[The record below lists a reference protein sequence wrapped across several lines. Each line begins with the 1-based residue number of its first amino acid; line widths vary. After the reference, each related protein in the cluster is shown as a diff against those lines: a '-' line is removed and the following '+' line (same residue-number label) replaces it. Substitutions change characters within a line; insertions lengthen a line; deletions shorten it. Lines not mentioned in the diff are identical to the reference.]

1 MRRGPRRLLLA
12 LAALSFVPPAGAALP
27 AGAAPRLQPR
37 VIGGAPSAA
46 DAYPY
51 AARIEIDGLGSCS
64 GTLLASRFV
73 LTAGHCATEV
83 MSGAA
88 ITNPARFHVRIGNTR
103 PVSDPIGYVAV
114 DLVLRHPAF
123 DADRLTNDVTLLR
136 LAAPVTA
143 PTIDLLPPAR
153 AGLLAARSS
162 GIIAGW
168 GLITQTPNEV
178 LAPTLYAGRIRLM
191 SDAACTKEWRTDVNL
206 PTMFCAGPVGARTA
220 ETCSGDSGG
229 PLLVV
234 DPSDHRTYQA
244 GSTSFGAEDC
254 AASSSVFARL
264 AATSIRS
271 FLVTGAG
278 LGPATLGPAMV
289 AAVGD
294 HTASV
299 RVTVQPS
306 GADVWVSAQ
315 YGAHYEHS
323 TRAVRVGGE
332 SVTPVTIAI
341 AGLTPGR
348 SRNVR
353 VVAWS
358 SYGVRHTAPV
368 RVATTD
374 TAAPTGRPL
383 GARGKRGQRIR
394 LRFRPVENSL
404 QVAAL
409 GEVLAGSQRIA
420 RIGSLRRLRNITAG
434 QTYFFSFRL
443 PPAPQATSWCIR
455 LYDRARHR
463 SERRCAGI
471 RLTATT
477 ARAPAARPFS

>member
-46 DAYPY
+46 GAYPY

-206 PTMFCAGPVGARTA
+206 PTMFCAGPSAPAR
-220 ETCSGDSGG
+220 
-229 PLLVV
+229 P
-234 DPSDHRTYQA
+234 RR
-244 GSTSFGAEDC
+244 
-254 AASSSVFARL
+254 AAA
-264 AATSIRS
+264 
-271 FLVTGAG
+271 
-278 LGPATLGPAMV
+278 
-289 AAVGD
+289 
-294 HTASV
+294 
-299 RVTVQPS
+299 
-306 GADVWVSAQ
+306 
-315 YGAHYEHS
+315 
-323 TRAVRVGGE
+323 TRAVRC
-332 SVTPVTIAI
+332 
-341 AGLTPGR
+341 
-348 SRNVR
+348 
-353 VVAWS
+353 S
-358 SYGVRHTAPV
+358 SST
-368 RVATTD
+368 
-374 TAAPTGRPL
+374 RP
-383 GARGKRGQRIR
+383 
-394 LRFRPVENSL
+394 
-404 QVAAL
+404 
-409 GEVLAGSQRIA
+409 
-420 RIGSLRRLRNITAG
+420 
-434 QTYFFSFRL
+434 
-443 PPAPQATSWCIR
+443 
-455 LYDRARHR
+455 
-463 SERRCAGI
+463 
-471 RLTATT
+471 TT
-477 ARAPAARPFS
+477 ARTRPARRRSAPRTVRPPPASSPGSPPRRSGRSW